1 MRQWQTQNAVV
12 TMVVLGLVERKCEA
26 KCLKCF
32 VETARQRFETL
43 VEKEVKKIFIAV
55 FLSFSF
61 CHLRSL
67 RATAAVAKDADSWRL
82 ATTA

>member
-43 VEKEVKKIFIAV
+43 VEKEVKKSLLLYSSVSHSVTCGVCAQ
-55 FLSFSF
+55 LQ
-61 CHLRSL
+61 RSQKML
-67 RATAAVAKDADSWRL
+67 TAGG
-82 ATTA
+82 